1 MRTTLRIA
9 SAAFALATA
18 VSGVVPASAATY
30 SPFAR
35 YFDDQPDFV
44 VEQAYQYEN
53 SDTYLVR
60 VCNRGDT
67 PVSWGTLRVAV
78 GRSVSDRQERN
89 FSGITPAAGT
99 CNNVELTNVRQ
110 YGRKENR
117 TYGLIA
123 SVSWNGSN
131 PESSLTNNS
140 KNITAAP
147 TMKSGGNVSNSWT
160 SANTR
165 TTYQDPVSD
174 LYLDRN
180 GTSRYAGRTW
190 YYSNGSNNS
199 RCRGYWDVSGNWR
212 SYETH
217 AIDSSCYY
225 DPYSRNS
232 DGYYWYSTPSTGGT
246 YYDSSNSGTPNSNYR
261 WDSTT
266 GTYRSD
272 SYFDYTGTSR
282 TDYYEYPYYRY
293 VESST
298 NYANTTPNFYV
309 SRFER
314 DGSSRNVLATVCN
327 NGNDMAAA
335 KDITV
340 AFRDLSREYSY
351 KVSPYIRLRSGECR
365 DVSVSFASFLRDYTG
380 YRTFEVTVD
389 PTNAIYEN
397 NENDNVARA
406 NIWIEK

>member
-1 MRTTLRIA
+1 MRNTYRIA
-9 SAAFALATA
+9 STAFVLVIAASSLTQ
-18 VSGVVPASAATY
+18 ASAATY

-44 VEQAYQYEN
+44 IEQAYQYEN

-67 PVSWGTLRVAV
+67 PVNWGTLRVAV
-78 GRSVSDRQERN
+78 GRSASDRQERN
-89 FSGITPAAGT
+89 FSGVTPAAGT
-99 CNNVELTNVRQ
+99 CNNVELTNIRQ
-110 YGRKENR
+110 YGRKDAR
-117 TYGLIA
+117 TYGLVA
-123 SVSWNGSN
+123 SVAWIGSN

-140 KNITAAP
+140 KNISAAP
-147 TMKSGGNVSNSWT
+147 TMKSGGSASNSWT
-160 SANTR
+160 SNNTR

-180 GTSRYAGRTW
+180 GSNRYAGRTW
-190 YYSNGSNNS
+190 YYSNGSADS
-199 RCRGYWDVSGNWR
+199 RCRGYWDASGNWR

-225 DPYSRNS
+225 NPYASNS
-232 DGYYWYSTPSTGGT
+232 NGYYWYSNPSNGN
-246 YYDSSNSGTPNSNYR
+246 SNFNYSTTGTPNSNYR

-266 GTYRSD
+266 GTYRND
-272 SYFDYTGTSR
+272 SYIDYTGNSR
-282 TDYYEYPYYRY
+282 TNYYEYPYTRY
-293 VESST
+293 VESNN
-298 NYANTTPNFYV
+298 NYANSTPNFTV

-327 NGNDMAAA
+327 NGSDMSAA
-335 KDITV
+335 KDVTV

-351 KVSPYIRLRSGECR
+351 KVSPYLKLRSGECR
-365 DVSVSFASFLRDYTG
+365 DVSVSFASFLRDYSG

-389 PTNAIYEN
+389 PTNSIYET